1 MIGSMD
7 DPGHTASELV
17 SASAFN
23 RYDDFT
29 VGRRF
34 DHHWGRTITAE
45 EAIGFA
51 TEHMAH
57 EPLRFNR
64 LYAHH
69 LGYDDI
75 VVSSMLVYAIVLGLS
90 VEDLS
95 ESGGPF
101 LGSDDVRFLA
111 PVYPGDTMFASS
123 TVVSRRTSASKQDY
137 GIVEWETL
145 GCNQGGEPV
154 ISFRRTNL
162 VRR

>member
-1 MIGSMD
+1 MD
-7 DPGHTASELV
+7 DSGHSARELV
-17 SASAFN
+17 TARPFN
-23 RYDDFT
+23 RYDDFP

-34 DHHWGRTITAE
+34 DHHWGRTITAD
-45 EAIGFA
+45 EAISFA
-51 TEHMAH
+51 TEHMAY

-64 LYAHH
+64 LYARH

-101 LGSDDVRFLA
+101 LGSDQVRFLA
-111 PVYPGDTMFASS
+111 PVYPGDTIFASS
-123 TVVSRRTSASKQDY
+123 TVVSRRASASKHDY
-137 GIVEWETL
+137 GVVEWETFA
-145 GCNQGGEPV
+145 CNQDGEPV